1 MRRLRIGR
9 CSAWVMKSAL
19 GLFLCLVVGACSLN
33 SSPELPA
40 LSASPELP
48 ALNTTSAGGEPLLPG
63 QQIWKQGVSSFLF
76 GTNDTQ
82 EWSEDNVETSPSVQQ
97 ALKDAHFTLMRTF
110 FFDKSLADGHATTDA
125 EIEQRIKTVENT
137 GMVCLGVLFN
147 IMDVAFAEHVVR
159 YLGSRCNLYE
169 FGNEPDIG
177 DGNGHYVYTVAEYL
191 KQWNTVIPL
200 LRQINPQAKFIGPVT
215 YTDYGNQCHY
225 DPGNTHCF
233 MQDFLTGVKASHVLP
248 DAISFHW
255 YPCYHDTEAS
265 CLAKAPTYAQVTEE
279 VKGWVNSI
287 LGENLPV
294 GITEWNYDPGVPPPQ
309 YSASFIQQF
318 SIEALH
324 SMIQAR
330 LDFAAQFAALSYSG
344 YGGQD
349 MFDIGQ
355 HDQPKPQYYAI
366 KQVISQYMP

>member
-1 MRRLRIGR
+1 MRRLRSTRFTLRGIKG
-9 CSAWVMKSAL
+9 AL
-19 GLFLCLVVGACSLN
+19 ALLACLVIGACSLHI
-33 SSPELPA
+33 SSG
-40 LSASPELP
+40 SS
-48 ALNTTSAGGEPLLPG
+48 ALNVTPTAGGPLLPG
-63 QQIWKQGVSSFLF
+63 QQVWKQGVSSFLF

-82 EWSEDNVETSPSVQQ
+82 EWSTINIETLPAVQQ

-110 FFDKSLADGHATTDA
+110 FFDNSLADGHATTDA
-125 EIEQRIKTVENT
+125 ELERRIATVENS

-147 IMDVAFAEHVVR
+147 IMDAAFAEHVVR

-177 DGNGHYVYTVAEYL
+177 DGNGHFRYTVDAYL
-191 KQWNTVIPL
+191 KQWNMVIPL

-215 YTDYGNQCHY
+215 YNDQGNQCHY

-233 MQDFLTGVKASHVLP
+233 MKDFLTGVKASHVLP

-255 YPCYHDTEAS
+255 YPCYNDSESACLGKAS
-265 CLAKAPTYAQVTEE
+265 TYAQVTAE

-294 GITEWNYDPGVPPPQ
+294 GITEWNYDPGVPPPK
-309 YSASFIQQF
+309 YSMAFIQQF
-318 SIEALH
+318 SSDALH
-324 SMIQAR
+324 AMIQAK
-330 LDFAAQFAALSYSG
+330 LDFAAQFDALSYAG

-349 MFDIGQ
+349 MFDLSQPG
-355 HDQPKPQYYAI
+355 QPKPQYYTI
-366 KQVISQYMP
+366 KQIISEYRP